1 MTGALQSFDA
11 MQAVSTLAAFALVHL
26 VVVATPGPA
35 FFAVTRVAVSA
46 SRRAGL
52 IAAWAM
58 CCGALIW
65 ALATLLGLHV
75 LFEKAPWLY
84 NAMRLGGAAYLIY
97 MGLGMLRAAWRGGQA
112 APAQVMETAAAGRA
126 TFLNCL
132 GVQLSNPKAAVYFGS
147 VFVTLLPEAAPLWFK
162 AVVMA
167 LMGCM
172 EFGWY
177 ALVVLVLSAPRARRV
192 YVGAKRALDAVFG
205 GVLTL
210 LGIKLALVR

>member
-1 MTGALQSFDA
+1 MDATATDFD
-11 MQAVSTLAAFALVHL
+11 MVQAVSTLAAFALVHL

-35 FFAVTRVAVSA
+35 FFAVTRVAVGS

-52 IAAWAM
+52 IAAVAM
-58 CCGALIW
+58 TCGALIW
-65 ALATLLGLHV
+65 AVATLLGLHV

-97 MGLGMLRAAWRGGQA
+97 MGVGMLRAAWRGDQA
-112 APAQVMETAAAGRA
+112 VTAKNVATAGRA

-162 AVVMA
+162 ATVLV

-177 ALVVLVLSAPRARRV
+177 ALVALVLSVPKARAI
-192 YVGAKRALDAVFG
+192 YTGAKRGLDAVFG
-205 GVLTL
+205 GILTA
-210 LGIKLALVR
+210 LGINLALSR

>member
-1 MTGALQSFDA
+1 MNATADFGLIEAAS
-11 MQAVSTLAAFALVHL
+11 SLAAFFLVHM

-35 FFAVTRVAVSA
+35 FFAVTRVAVSS
-46 SRRAGL
+46 SRQAGL
-52 IAAWAM
+52 IAAIAM
-58 CCGALIW
+58 TLGALAW
-65 ALATLLGLHV
+65 GLATLLGLHV

-97 MGLGMLRAAWRGGQA
+97 MGIGMLRAGWRGDRA
-112 APAQVMETAAAGRA
+112 AAAKATVAAGRS

-162 AVVMA
+162 ATALA

-177 ALVVLVLSAPRARRV
+177 ALVAMVLSVPKARAV
-192 YVGAKRALDAVFG
+192 YASAKRALDLVFG
-205 GVLTL
+205 GILTG
-210 LGIKLALVR
+210 LGIKLALSR